1 MRCFIVLFLSCSVF
15 TNHNMAP
22 FSMKTRS
29 VSWRG
34 NPDSNCDCSHGGF
47 GRHISDYN
55 RSEPLIC
62 QLITRSM
69 SVVLKRLVSKKG

>member
-1 MRCFIVLFLSCSVF
+1 MIFEQNR
-15 TNHNMAP
+15 
-22 FSMKTRS
+22 SMKTLS

-69 SVVLKRLVSKKG
+69 NVVLKRLAFLSKKG